1 MRYSPCLPHVS
12 VLFSRFPLVFSHFS
26 HFPVN
31 EHLLFNIIDL
41 AGTFAFAISGA
52 LAARREKFDLF
63 GVLAIA
69 YITACGGGIAR
80 DICIGAMPPA
90 GLADWRYVLTAVIA
104 ALAAIVAYQQVE
116 KLTYPVRLFDAL
128 GLGLFA
134 VYGAHKALALDMN
147 AEVAVLV
154 GMLTAVGG
162 GVARDVLLNRV
173 VVIMQREIYASAA
186 FLGAGLAVLG
196 EYLGWGSLWSM
207 WLPIVLCCGLR
218 LLSLRFHWHLPVGET
233 RSE

>member
-1 MRYSPCLPHVS
+1 M
-12 VLFSRFPLVFSHFS
+12 
-26 HFPVN
+26 N

-63 GVLAIA
+63 GVLAVA

-80 DICIGAMPPA
+80 DVCIGAVPPA
-90 GLADWRYVLTAVIA
+90 GLADWRYALVAVIA
-104 ALAAIVAYQQVE
+104 ALATIVAYRQVE
-116 KLTYPVRLFDAL
+116 RLTYPVRLFDAL

-134 VYGAHKALALDMN
+134 VYGAHKALALGMN
-147 AEVAVLV
+147 AEVAILV

-162 GVARDVLLNRV
+162 GVARDMLLARV
-173 VVIMQREIYASAA
+173 PVIMQKEIYASAA
-186 FLGAGLAVLG
+186 FIGAALAVLG
-196 EYLGWGSLWSM
+196 ESLGWATAWSM

-218 LLSLRFHWHLPVGET
+218 LLSLRHHWQLPIFS
-233 RSE
+233 R